1 MTFVDKQIHIIF
13 THAMVIS
20 HQSWADWHT
29 HKKKPA
35 FSAAKLQE
43 TFIYF

>member
-1 MTFVDKQIHIIF
+1 MTFFDKQIPIIF

-20 HQSWADWHT
+20 HQVELIDT

-35 FSAAKLQE
+35 FSAAKLQK

>member
-29 HKKKPA
+29 HKKK
-35 FSAAKLQE
+35 
-43 TFIYF
+43 TCI